1 MGTAQQE
8 NPVAQFKATSF
19 EVSLTCEEARIL
31 AQGLEAL
38 RREYDEIA
46 YSATILTRLEN
57 FVRTSISSC
66 RNKCFLR
73 RLSCSTPLVG
83 GPGATPGLSYYHPLR
98 VVIFIAMAIRKAIAA
113 QLSNAAKALEKD
125 QTKEQAGR
133 LIQGMRISLANV
145 IMPNIPL
152 SK

>member
-1 MGTAQQE
+1 MRSSSDLWLKDWTAASYVTYDGTILMGT
-8 NPVAQFKATSF
+8 
-19 EVSLTCEEARIL
+19 
-31 AQGLEAL
+31 
-38 RREYDEIA
+38 
-46 YSATILTRLEN
+46 ATILTRVGKLREKLQA
-57 FVRTSISSC
+57 VLAVTSAC
-66 RNKCFLR
+66 LR
-73 RLSCSTPLVG
+73 RLSCSPSTCWSGQVQ
-83 GPGATPGLSYYHPLR
+83 TPGLSYYHPLR

-133 LIQGMRISLANV
+133 LIQGMRISLANA